1 MRGGDEE
8 RGREGTKGGGRERR
22 GFVSRRG
29 PALFLLSE
37 VTSPPFPQE
46 DKNLVHGN
54 VCAKNILL
62 ARKGLEDG
70 SLPFVKLSD
79 PGVSF
84 TVLSREGTAPRG
96 APWAGQGWA
105 RACRELGS
113 QVLFHLPRLAES
125 VGYA

>member
-1 MRGGDEE
+1 M
-8 RGREGTKGGGRERR
+8 
-22 GFVSRRG
+22 
-29 PALFLLSE
+29 
-37 VTSPPFPQE
+37 
-46 DKNLVHGN
+46 HGN

-96 APWAGQGWA
+96 APWAGPGLVGS
-105 RACRELGS
+105 RESRCFSTSCG
-113 QVLFHLPRLAES
+113 
-125 VGYA
+125 